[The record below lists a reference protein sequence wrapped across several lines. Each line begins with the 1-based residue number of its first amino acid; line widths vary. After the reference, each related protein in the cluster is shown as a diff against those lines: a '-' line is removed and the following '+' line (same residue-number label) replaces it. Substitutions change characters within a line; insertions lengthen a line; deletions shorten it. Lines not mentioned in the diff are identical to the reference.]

1 MTTESNDRGQ
11 KKSEQDEPEIK
22 PPEPNLAGAS
32 GAATRAAEEEAEK
45 GKGKDKDKSGGDAST
60 DEPEEKTLFGLL
72 PKMQREQRREL
83 LAYYEENARWNTDF
97 VMMMALS
104 TSLAALGLLNNSP
117 PAVIG
122 AMLVAPLMTP
132 MLGAGFALIQGNVI
146 LFRDCFK
153 AMFYGIGVSLVAS
166 LIMGLITPAHDPTPE
181 IAARGN
187 VNLLDLGVA
196 WFSGMAAAY
205 AGARPKLAATL
216 AGVAIAAALVPPLS
230 VVGIAAASGEWVLAG
245 MAGILFLTNL
255 VAIILGSAFVFKIIG
270 VRGRKE
276 EQRQPLWARRMGM
289 LLILA
294 AIGLI
299 VPLESRFQEQIDS
312 GHLGPGTY
320 TIPSK
325 ARAAVIKRLNTIEGV
340 EFLTAQ
346 RDATAPE
353 SGAHVFLAAIGTVPP
368 GLEDMVKADVQ
379 EIMGKDSPV
388 RVIILQSAA
397 GAPLEAADPEDR
409 EPSISARPRA

>member
-1 MTTESNDRGQ
+1 MTIESNDRNQ
-11 KKSEQDEPEIK
+11 HKPDQDEPEIK

-32 GAATRAAEEEAEK
+32 GAATRAAAEETKK
-45 GKGKDKDKSGGDAST
+45 GKEKDTCGSDASA

-72 PKMQREQRREL
+72 PKMQRAQRREL

-132 MLGAGFALIQGNVI
+132 MLGAGFALIQGNVV
-146 LFRDCFK
+146 LFRNCFK
-153 AMFYGIGVSLVAS
+153 AMFYGIGVSLLAS
-166 LIMGLITPAHDPTPE
+166 LLMGLITPAHDPTPQ

-255 VAIILGSAFVFKIIG
+255 VAIILGSAFVFKLIG

-294 AIGLI
+294 TIGLI
-299 VPLESRFQEQIDS
+299 VPLEQRFQAQINA

-353 SGAHVFLAAIGTVPP
+353 SGAHVFLAAIGTVPS

-379 EIMGKDSPV
+379 TVMGKDSPV